1 MRQLTPKRLTA
12 WLLTLVMA
20 LSLLPAAA
28 LADEVDED
36 LSPPAPQED
45 YGYVRLVFAE
55 GEQLDLYHGEYI
67 TECSPTAAVHDGADE
82 DFLTDGDYL
91 ALYYEGRLYH
101 KATLDGVSID
111 ADAVLPAE
119 DFALVPMGKLAA
131 QEPPSGAEP
140 AALTTEGINEETIE
154 GTNEQQET
162 LPPLAPPAMKAPL
175 RAAATGDAHLKVI
188 MDNGQTLYLYP
199 GNTIKKHHSGDYYTE
214 AVTNRPSSIYV
225 ARLMKTDM
233 YQWTLELNNFN
244 GQSITYVPGDSKANS
259 VVISL
264 NGTNVL
270 APKDGYAVDANQH
283 NYRAI
288 SCGNQFGDG
297 RPKGMAFTINGGGS
311 LAIIAND
318 RNTAYQMETAQ
329 CIFTQGL
336 TIRGDAKVSIDLK
349 LPSYQDTDSDSHTIF
364 TSNLYVFD
372 NASLDIKSYNLS
384 EVVKANAHDVGGK
397 SFISID
403 TTGTVNVE
411 FGCDGLESTNPRVF
425 CGYPHSDICVYSI
438 DKVGYMSIARNGSRS
453 DNYKEPDKFDFV
465 AYPKIT
471 VSEDVTVKTFTSD
484 NIKRIQ
490 YFPRLAAA
498 VRVRL
503 FDGRIQDGK
512 FKPYDELWGPLKDKS
527 VDITITA
534 PESAAPFDRWSTI
547 TEDLIAEDPG
557 ANLPV
562 NGQPVSN
569 KTVTLH
575 ITGAGHYY
583 ILAKYDPF
591 GGTPTW
597 TKGYS
602 PAANCTTGTVSWTA
616 PDSMKDVKGML
627 VPATFQLSGS
637 SPVAAKDKSGNDIKD
652 VASGRSVFAKQ
663 SGSGI
668 TYALSDTGAKRV
680 ALNFDGRWHFSEPF
694 VPDLD
699 KLTLPPAPQLAS
711 LNCSGEETPLSPN
724 ATDWY
729 LFAKGLIVKATN
741 FDSDQY
747 EMYYTFNNGGDDPG
761 DPVGTS
767 PRAISGVIVLK
778 DSETWL
784 GTTNLRVRFKS
795 KATGAWSPTTR
806 VPLKKVPND
815 DIGLYCSVAFAPEE
829 NYEQSDRT
837 LTIRGPITATVT
849 KDHPDKWPINA
860 ELVYNTNRV
869 ALSSTYTN
877 YTEETVISFDPD
889 TIAASGYDA
898 AYLQVGVRVPDPKS
912 SSNDSAI
919 LGGATSYTIKLPE
932 SHKLFLWDCTATVDG
947 KPAADNSNVAVG
959 KTVILTPTIPEGYTF
974 KGWNSPDGLT
984 ITDLGNDTYSFTMPK
999 QNVTIK
1005 AILYENEYTSMTV
1018 IFDVYSGS
1026 SIVSNMSGIRHTVS
1040 GVGGATTEITFY
1052 KGNTPYNNGTLDK
1065 NSGCYRAHITC
1076 SAAENAIFS
1085 DNMKLYANC
1094 KVNSPYGQLLKGGF
1108 TLSSDKKTLEFDVWL
1123 VFAPEVTVPL
1133 YEGESNP
1140 TAEQCTTQPGIK
1152 VTSLTWSGN
1161 TIQEM
1166 KIKDEYLVG
1175 DSCSLFRLADNPKV
1189 WINGVLYDAK
1199 YDYEGAYALT
1209 VTNTTIP
1216 TVPKG
1221 VKVSGT
1227 IKSYN
1232 PGNTTTIQLKQG
1244 DTVIYETTI
1253 AKTTD
1258 SGQKEQGFSI
1268 STVAP
1273 GTYDLVVT
1281 KDAHLTYT
1289 VKNVV
1294 VGSTDLDLTKRTDKP
1309 YSTITMLCGDINGDG
1324 SINEDDVSI
1333 IRYANNINKSTADAD
1348 NKLADINGDGSVN
1361 EDDVSIVRYSSHINK
1376 GVTACTYD
1384 F

>member
-1 MRQLTPKRLTA
+1 MKNRLPKRLSA
-12 WLLTLVMA
+12 WLLTLIMLVGM
-20 LSLLPAAA
+20 LPAMAS
-28 LADEVDED
+28 ADEVDED
-36 LSPPAPQED
+36 LAPPAPQED
-45 YGYVRLVFAE
+45 YGYVRLVFSE

-101 KATLDGVSID
+101 KAALDGVSID
-111 ADAVLPAE
+111 ADAVLPAD

-131 QEPPSGAEP
+131 QESPSGAEP
-140 AALTTEGINEETIE
+140 EAPTTEGTTEQSEPQPENEDPEE
-154 GTNEQQET
+154 VREEQTVSQ
-162 LPPLAPPAMKAPL
+162 PAML
-175 RAAATGDAHLKVI
+175 AAATEDACIKVI

-199 GNTIKKHHSGDYYTE
+199 GNTIKKNHSGDYYTE

-244 GQSITYVPGDSKANS
+244 GQSITYVPGNNKANS
-259 VVISL
+259 VVITL
-264 NGTNVL
+264 MGENVL
-270 APKDGYAVDANQH
+270 APKDGYAVDANQN

-288 SCGNQFGDG
+288 SCGKETGDG
-297 RPKGMAFTINGGGS
+297 KPQGLSFIINGGGS
-311 LAIIAND
+311 LAIRAND
-318 RNTAYQMETAQ
+318 NVSAYQMWAAQ

-372 NASLDIKSYNLS
+372 NASLDIKSYNLA
-384 EVVKANAHDVGGK
+384 EVVRASAHDRGGK

-411 FGCDGLESTNPRVF
+411 FGCDSLERTYPRVF
-425 CGYPHSDICVYSI
+425 CGYPDSTVCVYSI
-438 DKVGYMSIARNGSRS
+438 DKVGYMSIARKGSRT
-453 DNYKEPDKFDFV
+453 DNYNEPDRFDFV
-465 AYPKIT
+465 AYPDIT

-534 PESAAPFDRWSTI
+534 PESAAPFARWSTI
-547 TEDLIAEDPG
+547 TENLTAEDPG

-602 PAANCTTGTVSWTA
+602 PVANCTTGTVSWTA

-637 SPVAAKDKSGNDIKD
+637 SPVAATDKSGNDIKD
-652 VASGRSVFAKQ
+652 VVSGVSVFAKQ

-711 LNCSGEETPLSPN
+711 LNCSGEETPLIPG
-724 ATDWY
+724 AAACY
-729 LFAKGLIVKATN
+729 PFARGLIVKATN
-741 FDSDQY
+741 FDYDQY
-747 EMYYTFNNGGDDPG
+747 EMYYTFNNGGSDPG
-761 DPVGTS
+761 APTGTS
-767 PRAISGVIVLK
+767 PSTSNGIIVLK
-778 DSETWL
+778 DSDTWT
-784 GTTNLRVRFKS
+784 GVTNLRVRFKS
-795 KATGAWSPTTR
+795 KETGAWSVTTR
-806 VPLKKVPND
+806 IPLQKVLESQLE
-815 DIGLYCSVAFAPEE
+815 LYEVAFAPEE
-829 NYEQSDRT
+829 NYTQSGDT
-837 LTIRGPITATVT
+837 LTIKAPITATVT
-849 KDHPDKWPINA
+849 KDQPDEWPINA

-898 AYLQVGVRVPDPKS
+898 AYLRVGVRVPDPKS

-932 SHKLFLWDCTATVDG
+932 SHKLFLWDCTATVDD

-1005 AILYENEYTSMTV
+1005 AILYANEYTSMTV

-1040 GVGGATTEITFY
+1040 GVDGATTEITFY
-1052 KGNTPYNNGTLDK
+1052 KGNTPYNNGALDK
-1065 NSGCYRAHITC
+1065 DSGCYRAHITC
-1076 SAAENAIFS
+1076 HAAENAIFS
-1085 DNMKLYANC
+1085 DNMKLRANC
-1094 KVNSPYGQLLKGGF
+1094 KVNSSNGQLLKGGF
-1108 TLSSDKKTLEFDVWL
+1108 TLSADKKTLEFDVWL

-1133 YEGESNP
+1133 YEGESKP

-1175 DSCSLFRLADNPKV
+1175 DSCSLFRLAANPKV
-1189 WINGVLYDAK
+1189 WINGVLYDAS

-1209 VTNTTIP
+1209 VKNTTIP

-1221 VKVSGT
+1221 VTVSGT
-1227 IKSYN
+1227 VTSY
-1232 PGNTTTIQLKQG
+1232 GDETEKTYVQLIPAG
-1244 DTVIYETTI
+1244 GSEPDYEAIVSDNSGSYSIPTVP
-1253 AKTTD
+1253 A
-1258 SGQKEQGFSI
+1258 
-1268 STVAP
+1268 
-1273 GTYDLVVT
+1273 GTYTLKVMKKGHAPWT
-1281 KDAHLTYT
+1281 EEIT
-1289 VKNVV
+1289 
-1294 VGSTDLDLTKRTDKP
+1294 VGSTDVTKDVTIYLIGDVNKDGVITPLDMQRL
-1309 YSTITMLCGDINGDG
+1309 YNHLNGTATLADT
-1324 SINEDDVSI
+1324 
-1333 IRYANNINKSTADAD
+1333 STADV
-1348 NKLADINGDGSVN
+1348 NQDG
-1361 EDDVSIVRYSSHINK
+1361 
-1376 GVTACTYD
+1376 GVTPLDMQRLYNHLNNTKPL
-1384 F
+1384 